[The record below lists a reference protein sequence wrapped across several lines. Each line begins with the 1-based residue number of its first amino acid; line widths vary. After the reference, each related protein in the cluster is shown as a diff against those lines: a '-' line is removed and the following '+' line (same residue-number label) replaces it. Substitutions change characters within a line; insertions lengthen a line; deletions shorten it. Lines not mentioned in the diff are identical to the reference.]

1 MDEVEKRLYKG
12 YAIALAAWQLEIY
25 QARNQRDANPIQRY
39 FNSTPARNA
48 MSRLMFVAAHDNRV
62 YTKAVIAQ
70 ELLISRQA
78 AAKMVEECL
87 AEGWIEPDGKGY
99 KAAPPLVNQQ
109 FDYTEFHIT
118 TVQRKP
124 IRYWLNAMENY
135 HIAMGKSAAYASVFT
150 DE

>member
-1 MDEVEKRLYKG
+1 MDDVEKKLHKG
-12 YAIALAAWQLEIY
+12 YALALAAWQLEIY
-25 QARNQRDANPIQRY
+25 QARNNRDANSIQRY

-62 YTKAVIAQ
+62 YTKSIIAK
-70 ELLISRQA
+70 ELLVSRQA
-78 AAKMVEECL
+78 AAKIVEECL
-87 AEGWIEPDGKGY
+87 AEGWIEEDGKGY

-124 IRYWLNAMENY
+124 IRYWLNAIENY
-135 HIAMGKSAAYASVFT
+135 HVAMGKSTIFT
-150 DE
+150 DN